1 MRENGEIY
9 TAGKSFTLD
18 RMVIFAKKFVKVH
31 FLLGNDFSVWRE
43 WWVVVTGNG
52 KEYFRPDALRAVDW
66 PSTPQTIW
74 PWKRH
79 ALRYTSTG
87 SGIIPKKNI
96 FLVLPYS
103 FSTLHVTY
111 FLLSILSRYLNPIH
125 MFGANMLVWEKE
137 NKSLF
142 EPSPIQWSHSN
153 GSVLHMTNIK
163 SNFHKKIFEW
173 IGSL

>member
-1 MRENGEIY
+1 MEKFTPLAKVLHLTEWLFLPKICQSSFSFGKRLFRVSASGEWL
-9 TAGKSFTLD
+9 S
-18 RMVIFAKKFVKVH
+18 
-31 FLLGNDFSVWRE
+31 
-43 WWVVVTGNG
+43 TGNG